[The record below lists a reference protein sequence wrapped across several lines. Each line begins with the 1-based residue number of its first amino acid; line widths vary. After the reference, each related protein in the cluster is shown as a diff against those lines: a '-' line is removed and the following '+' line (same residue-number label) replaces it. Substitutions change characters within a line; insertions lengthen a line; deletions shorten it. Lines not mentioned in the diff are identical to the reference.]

1 MRKYKPNFLSEEK
14 MRFRTDIILAI
25 LLFISLSLYFKFAA
39 NINSKINY
47 STITRKQQVGGVET
61 LPKLKFFID
70 HGSYVPSSSNITKY
84 EIIHS
89 PKENLEDVEIV
100 FGVKTKLAGSG
111 RERRN
116 AVRRSFGNSTLYKN
130 HFKTKF
136 VFLVGRADNFS
147 DDWIAEEAKEYDD
160 ILYGSFHDSYWN
172 LTFKDSMFFTWTEQN
187 APNFKFLYRGDDDNF
202 LNPLQIIRFFE
213 KHWQFA
219 YDQAAIWGAV

>member
-1 MRKYKPNFLSEEK
+1 
-14 MRFRTDIILAI
+14 MRFKIDMIQAI

-39 NINSKINY
+39 HINSKIIY
-47 STITRKQQVGGVET
+47 STISGKQQLGGAET

-70 HGSYVPSSSNITKY
+70 HGSYVPLSSNITKY

-100 FGVKTKLAGSG
+100 FGIKTKLAGSG

-116 AVRRSFGNSTLYKN
+116 AVRRSFGNKTLYEN

-136 VFLVGRADNFS
+136 VFLVGRVENFS
-147 DDWIAEEAKEYDD
+147 DNWIAEEAKKYDD
-160 ILYGSFHDSYWN
+160 ILYGSFYDSYWN
-172 LTFKDSMFFTWTEQN
+172 LTFKDSMLFTWTEQN
-187 APNFKFLYRGDDDNF
+187 APNLKFLYRGDDDNF
-202 LNPLQIIRFFE
+202 LNPLQIIRFFKE
-213 KHWQFA
+213 HWQFA